1 MNKVQALFQ
10 TLKVHKALEVI
21 AIWRTLTK
29 CILCLFSPSQDKQ
42 REQLLRPQMWQEP
55 EQDCH
60 INGQGDG
67 RRVPNK
73 DVQQAQSCRQCS
85 IN

>member
-1 MNKVQALFQ
+1 MDKVHALFQ
-10 TLKVHKALEVI
+10 TVKVHKALEDK

-29 CILCLFSPSQDKQ
+29 HILCLFSPSQDKQ

-55 EQDCH
+55 EQRCH
-60 INGQGDG
+60 INGQEDG
-67 RRVPNK
+67 KRVPDK
-73 DVQQAQSCRQCS
+73 DMQQAQSCSHFS

>member
-1 MNKVQALFQ
+1 MNKVHALFQ
-10 TLKVHKALEVI
+10 TVKVHKALEDK

-29 CILCLFSPSQDKQ
+29 RILCLFSPSQDKQ

-55 EQDCH
+55 EQALPY
-60 INGQGDG
+60 QWPGDG
-67 RRVPNK
+67 KRVPDK
-73 DVQQAQSCRQCS
+73 DMQQAQSCSHFS